1 MDGSLRRAAA
11 TLVAVDHV
19 PPSGTRGRIRLGLAL
34 GYWGAEPPAG
44 AAALVAEAE
53 RLGFDSIWTAEAYGS
68 DALTP
73 LAWWG
78 SATSRVRLGTA
89 VAQMHARAPTATA
102 MAVATL
108 DHLSQGRVVLGLGAS
123 GPQVVEGWYGAR
135 FAPQLQSTREYFQ
148 IVREALRRE
157 RPLAF
162 SGQRYQLP
170 LPGGGGK
177 ELRLTVHPLRPHVP
191 IWLGA
196 EGPRN
201 IALAAE
207 IADGWLAGFHAPLR
221 AEWQVD
227 ALSEGFARREPPGRP
242 SDFEIAANLPLV
254 VAGSAEEA
262 ADRLRPLV
270 ALYVGGMGSRRHNFH
285 FDLFCRMGF
294 EVEAQRIQEL
304 YLGGD
309 HRAAARAVPLAMVEA
324 IGLVGPLGKV
334 AEEARLWQQGLP
346 TLLLVSGPVENL
358 RVAAELF
365 L

>member
-1 MDGSLRRAAA
+1 MEPWLRLGAA
-11 TLVAVDHV
+11 TLVPVEQV
-19 PPSGTRGRIRLGLAL
+19 PAPGIRSRVRLGLSL
-34 GYWGAEPPAG
+34 GYWGSGPPADAG
-44 AAALVAEAE
+44 SLVAEAE

-78 SATSRVRLGTA
+78 SATSKVRLGTA
-89 VAQMHARAPTATA
+89 VAQMHARAPTTTA

-135 FAPQLQSTREYFQ
+135 FSPQLQSTREYFQ
-148 IVREALRRE
+148 IVREVLHRE

-162 SGQRYQLP
+162 SGERYHLP
-170 LPGGGGK
+170 LPDSQGK
-177 ELRLTVHPLRPHVP
+177 ELRLTVHPLRAEVP

-201 IALAAE
+201 IALAGE

-221 AEWQVD
+221 DQWQRD
-227 ALSEGFARREPPGRP
+227 ALQEGFSRREPQGPAPG
-242 SDFEIAANLPLV
+242 FEIAANLPLV
-254 VAGSAEEA
+254 VAGSAEDA
-262 ADRLRPLV
+262 ADRLRPLI

-294 EVEAQRIQEL
+294 QVEAERVREL

-309 HRAAARAVPLAMVEA
+309 IQAAAKAVPLAMVEA
-324 IGLVGPLGKV
+324 VGLVGPRAKIE
-334 AEEARLWQQGLP
+334 EEAVLWQQGLP

-358 RVAAELF
+358 RLAAELF

>member
-1 MDGSLRRAAA
+1 MDQSLRLAAA
-11 TLVAVDHV
+11 TLMTVEPA
-19 PPSGTRGRIRLGLAL
+19 PPPQTGSRIRLGLAL
-34 GYWGAEPPAG
+34 GYWGADPPAD

-89 VAQMHARAPTATA
+89 VAQMHARTPTATA

-108 DHLSQGRVVLGLGAS
+108 DHLSQGRMVLGLGAS

-148 IVREALRRE
+148 IVRAALRRE
-157 RPLAF
+157 RPLAH

-170 LPGGGGK
+170 LPGGRGK
-177 ELRLTVHPLRPHVP
+177 ELRLTVHPLREEVP

-207 IADGWLAGFHAPLR
+207 IADGWLAGFHAPRR
-221 AEWQVD
+221 AEWQAQ
-227 ALSEGFARREPPGRP
+227 ALEEGFSRREPPGRP
-242 SDFEIAANLPLV
+242 SGFEIAANLPLV
-254 VAGSAEEA
+254 VADSAEEA
-262 ADRLRPLV
+262 ADRLRPLL
-270 ALYVGGMGSRRHNFH
+270 ALYVGGMGSRGHNFH

-294 EVEAQRIQEL
+294 EAEARRIQEL
-304 YLGGD
+304 YLGG
-309 HRAAARAVPLAMVEA
+309 HRGAASRAVPLAMVEA

-334 AEEARLWQQGLP
+334 AEEASLWQQGLP
-346 TLLLVSGPVENL
+346 TLLLVSGPIENL
-358 RVAAELF
+358 RLAAELF